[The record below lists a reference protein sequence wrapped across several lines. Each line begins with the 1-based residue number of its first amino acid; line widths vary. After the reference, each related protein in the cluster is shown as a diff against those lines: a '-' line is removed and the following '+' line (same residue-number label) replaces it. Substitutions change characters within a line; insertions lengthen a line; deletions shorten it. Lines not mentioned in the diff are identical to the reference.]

1 VITSVRSLNKQQ
13 TPEETSAILLQILRA
28 VQQDHRKRWVEVTT
42 AMVLSLATVGSAW
55 CVYQS
60 ARWSGVQTFHLSA
73 AAAAGRKSTEAAML
87 AMELRTFDAQM
98 LISYLEAE
106 ARHDE
111 RMRDFLLG
119 RFRPEMNVATV
130 AWLKT
135 DPFNSPTAPKSPFKM
150 DEYKQPETAESEHQQ
165 ASFEDEHAKAQ
176 QANKTS
182 DTYVLLTVL
191 FASVLFFAGTSGT
204 FNGRRVRLAMFVLSL
219 TFFALTLCAIATMPI
234 CKE

>member
-1 VITSVRSLNKQQ
+1 MQSLNEQQ
-13 TPEETSAILLQILRA
+13 MPEETSAILQRLLRA
-28 VQQDHRKRWVEVTT
+28 AERDDRKRWVEVMT

-60 ARWSGVQTFHLSA
+60 ARWSGVQTFHLTA
-73 AAAAGRKSTEAAML
+73 AAAAGRKSTEAALL
-87 AMELRTFDAQM
+87 AMQLRTFDAQM

-111 RMRDFLLG
+111 RMRDFLLD
-119 RFRPEMNVATV
+119 RFRPEMHVATE

-150 DEYKQPETAESEHQQ
+150 DEYKQPETAESERQQ
-165 ASFEDEHAKAQ
+165 ASFDDEYARAQ
-176 QANKTS
+176 LANRTS

-204 FNGRRVRLAMFVLSL
+204 FNGRRVRYAMFVLSL
-219 TFFALTLCAIATMPI
+219 VFFTLTLCAIATMPI